1 MTRLKD
7 LEKLEKIDKI
17 YILFCIRIH
26 VIMNTETE
34 IDMNDTELEIYN
46 DENDAELE
54 IYNDEND
61 AEIEIN
67 NDIIPSISLT
77 NDVKQLIQV
86 LIVEQINHH
95 ERQNGFFE
103 ELLRLWFGNNV
114 TVRSLIEHKEYRK
127 RLNDCKQ
134 YVCKMIAQYLPDRDD
149 EIYSA
154 YYSLKR
160 DGKYEDHNGDLCT
173 VRYVKDV
180 NMEILS
186 KYIGNINRKVYKQF
200 DILVKNFELFL
211 TKKVADEGLKVDR
224 DILKIRTSSQ
234 RKAKKTTNYGPFLKF
249 NSTKKKKRPMHIDD
263 FLKAVITTKKAKVI
277 LTFFTNNIYNIFF
290 RLFQIRFYINMLMR
304 Y

>member
-1 MTRLKD
+1 MFSKCVGGNYVTNLCKKLTRKD

-86 LIVEQINHH
+86 LIVKQINHH

-134 YVCKMIAQYLPDRDD
+134 YVCQMIAQYLPDRDD

-180 NMEILS
+180 NMEIL
-186 KYIGNINRKVYKQF
+186 
-200 DILVKNFELFL
+200 
-211 TKKVADEGLKVDR
+211 
-224 DILKIRTSSQ
+224 
-234 RKAKKTTNYGPFLKF
+234 
-249 NSTKKKKRPMHIDD
+249 
-263 FLKAVITTKKAKVI
+263 
-277 LTFFTNNIYNIFF
+277 
-290 RLFQIRFYINMLMR
+290 
-304 Y
+304 